1 VTEER
6 NSYLLSVKTFGAFF
20 CATMKVMDKDFLKT
34 GLTSVEA
41 QKRLEKFGPN
51 ELKKKK
57 EFSSLKLFFSQ
68 FKSPL
73 VYILVLAGL
82 VTLFL
87 QDFIDT
93 IVIFVAVFLNT
104 ILGFYQE
111 QKAQKALSALRK
123 LLSLKAK
130 VIRGGKQQEIEA
142 SQVVPGDMVVLT
154 IGSLAPADGVLVES
168 TDLSVNEAIL
178 TGESMPVSKN
188 VAASPDKPKK
198 ENIVFMG
205 TAMVTGIAKML
216 VTKTG
221 METEMGKIGKAVEE
235 IEEEK
240 TPLQIQLG
248 KLAKILA
255 MVVGAVTVVIFVF
268 GKLLGYDPLEM
279 FTTSV
284 AVAVAAI
291 PEGLVVTLT
300 VILALGMQRILKR
313 KAIVRKLL
321 AAETLGSVSMICAD
335 KTGTLT
341 EGKMQVVK
349 ADFVDQ
355 KLGQKAAILCN
366 DMRDPLEVA
375 MWEWA
380 KKTVA
385 PKAIQ
390 EQNPRLDEIPF
401 SPQTKMIATLH
412 PGLLLVS
419 GAPEVLLARSSLK
432 QKEKETWKKKFEEYG
447 KKGYRLVGFGYK
459 KFENSKIR
467 KLSNSS
473 LEGLEWLGLLI
484 YEDPVRE
491 GVKAALNECQRA
503 GIRVKV
509 ITGDYAPTAVAVLR
523 QLDMKFDSQ
532 TQVMTGEELETVSEN
547 ELKRKVDRVVL
558 FARTTPE
565 QKLKIV
571 QALKDQGEVVA
582 MTGDGVNDAPA
593 LKIADIGI
601 VVGEAA
607 DVAKETADIVLLD
620 SNFSTIVHAVEEGR
634 TIFENIKK
642 VVLYLLSDSFTEVIL
657 IGGSLLLRLPLPVT
671 AAQILW
677 VNLIEDTLPGIALAF
692 EPEEK
697 EIMAEPPRP
706 RGMPILDLELKTLI
720 FIIGI
725 TTDLILLSLFYW
737 LLKGFLHLHYIQ
749 TVMFVALGIDSLF
762 ICFACRSLKQ
772 TIFQKK
778 FFSNKLLLLSLG
790 IGFLLLTLAVYL
802 PFLQTFLR
810 THALGVREWLVL
822 FALGI
827 FNLVAIEATKWVF
840 IVRHKKKK

>member
-1 VTEER
+1 MVEKE
-6 NSYLLSVKTFGAFF
+6 
-20 CATMKVMDKDFLKT
+20 FLKT

-51 ELKKKK
+51 ELAKKR

-87 QDFIDT
+87 QDFTDT
-93 IVIFVAVFLNT
+93 IVIFAAVFLNT
-104 ILGFYQE
+104 TLGFYQE

-123 LLSLKAK
+123 LLSFKAK
-130 VIRGGKQQEIEA
+130 VIRDGKQQEIEA
-142 SQVVPGDMVVLT
+142 SRIILGDVVVLT
-154 IGSLAPADGVLVES
+154 IGSRAPADGVLVEAA
-168 TDLSVNEAIL
+168 DLSVNEAIL
-178 TGESMPVSKN
+178 TGESMPVSKKA
-188 VAASPDKPKK
+188 AASPDKPKK

-205 TAMVTGIAKML
+205 TNIVTGIAKML

-235 IEEEK
+235 VEEEK

-255 MVVGAVTVVIFVF
+255 VVVGVVTLLIFALGRF
-268 GKLLGYDPLEM
+268 LGYKPLEM

-375 MWEWA
+375 MWDWVE
-380 KKTVA
+380 KTVD
-385 PKAIQ
+385 PKTIQ
-390 EQNPRLDEIPF
+390 KQHPRLDEIPF
-401 SPQTKMIATLH
+401 SPQYKYIATLH
-412 PGLLLVS
+412 PGLLFVS
-419 GAPEVLLARSSLK
+419 GAPEVILNRSKLSDASLK
-432 QKEKETWKKKFEEYG
+432 AWQKKFDDYG

-459 KFENSKIR
+459 KVGKEKI
-467 KLSNSS
+467 KIKTKDLKNI
-473 LEGLEWLGLLI
+473 EWLGLLI

-491 GVKAALNECQRA
+491 GVKAALDECQRA
-503 GIRVKV
+503 GIKVKV
-509 ITGDYAPTAVAVLR
+509 ITGDYAPTAIAVLK

-532 TQVMTGEELETVSEN
+532 TQVMTGEELETVSES

-558 FARTTPE
+558 FARTTPK

-593 LKIADIGI
+593 LKMADIGI

-620 SNFSTIVHAVEEGR
+620 SNFKTIVHAVEEGR

-697 EIMAEPPRP
+697 EIMVEPPRA
-706 RGMPILDLELKTLI
+706 RGQPILDAELKTLI

-725 TTDLILLSLFYW
+725 FTDLFLLGLYF
-737 LLKGFLHLHYIQ
+737 FLRQGVFHLHFIR
-749 TVMFVALGIDSLF
+749 TVIFAALTIDSLF
-762 ICFACRSLKQ
+762 YVFACRSLRQ
-772 TIFQKK
+772 TMFQKHP
-778 FFSNKLLLLSLG
+778 FGNKVLNISVL
-790 IGFLLLTLAVYL
+790 IGFLSLLVAIYV
-802 PFLQTFLR
+802 PFIQTFLD
-810 THALGVREWLVL
+810 THVLGIREWMLVL
-822 FALGI
+822 GLGI
-827 FNLVAIEATKWVF
+827 FEIMAIETTKWVF
-840 IVRHKKKK
+840 IVRHKKTK